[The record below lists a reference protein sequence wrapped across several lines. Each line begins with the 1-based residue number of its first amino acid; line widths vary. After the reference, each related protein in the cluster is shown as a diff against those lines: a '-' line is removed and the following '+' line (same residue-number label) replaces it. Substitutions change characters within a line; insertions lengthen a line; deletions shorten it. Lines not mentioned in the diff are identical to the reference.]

1 MRGVVLGATTL
12 LSCAVFEP
20 SPAEPPKPPPPD
32 ECSSSPA
39 YVAPAEAAREIPV
52 TLSGNFGDVMTLQR
66 ISLCVD
72 GALFWEI
79 KGNLDT
85 KVENSLRLAPGP
97 HALLLIAHA
106 TRTTASHRYWF
117 DVRSPHALAASDV
130 TSLGVDLFLGG
141 DATRP
146 INERP
151 RVRWDEGPGEGDAG
165 DSDR

>member
-1 MRGVVLGATTL
+1 MRRVLLGATAL

-20 SPAEPPKPPPPD
+20 SPAETPKPPPPD

-39 YVAPAEAAREIPV
+39 YAAPAVVDREIPV
-52 TLSGNFGDVMTLQR
+52 TLSGSFGDVMTLQR

-97 HALLLIAHA
+97 HVLLLVAHA
-106 TRTTASHRYWF
+106 AGAGSNRGYHF
-117 DVRSPHALAASDV
+117 KVRSEHPVAASGV
-130 TSLGVDLFLGG
+130 TAVGIDLFLVG

-151 RVRWDEGPGEGDAG
+151 KVRWDEGLAALDAG
-165 DSDR
+165 AAAR